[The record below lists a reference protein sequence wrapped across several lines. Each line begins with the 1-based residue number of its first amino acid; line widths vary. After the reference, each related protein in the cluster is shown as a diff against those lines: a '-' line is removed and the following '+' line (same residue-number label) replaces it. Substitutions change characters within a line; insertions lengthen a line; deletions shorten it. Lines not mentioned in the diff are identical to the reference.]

1 MNRSGLGVSWRRKS
15 SVALLTACMAI
26 AVHSS
31 RADAQQANTP
41 GAKESA
47 HLVLLGTSGGRTSWR
62 GVQAAGISS
71 AVVVNGHVYLVDLG
85 DGWLRRYFQ
94 AGLGA
99 AAPARGLES
108 LRAAFIT
115 HLHADHVVDYPSLV
129 LFGASDGLS
138 ERKSPVRVF
147 GPGARGKL
155 PPVSG
160 STVGVSGIVAPESP
174 TPGTVAMTEAIYRAF
189 ATDIND
195 NILDSR
201 KPNPRTRVEVQDIV
215 IPSQDS
221 IDPNTDPAPEMA
233 PFPVYQDEN
242 VKVTATLVSHPPV
255 YPSFAFRFD
264 TPDGS
269 VVFSGDTSPSRN
281 LIRLAQGADVL
292 VHEVIDT
299 AWVNALYPQPR
310 NAAQE
315 AKAHHLVHSHT
326 AVEDVGTVAQAA
338 NVKVLVLSHLA
349 PADNSAGRWTRA
361 KEGFSGDV
369 VVGSDLQWIPL
380 RAKSRTDSRQ
390 MTVPRAGN

>member
-1 MNRSGLGVSWRRKS
+1 MNRNGMRVSWRRAS
-15 SVALLTACMAI
+15 SAALLAACATICVFSPTAA
-26 AVHSS
+26 
-31 RADAQQANTP
+31 AQQASAP
-41 GAKESA
+41 AGARAGA

-71 AVVVNGHVYLVDLG
+71 AVVVNGQVYLVDFG
-85 DGWLRRYFQ
+85 AGWLRRYFQ

-99 AAPARGLES
+99 PPPARGLES

-138 ERKSPVRVF
+138 ERKTPVRVF

-160 STVGVSGIVAPESP
+160 STSGVSAIVSPESP
-174 TPGTVAMTEAIYRAF
+174 TPGTLAMTESMYRAF

-195 NILDSR
+195 NILESR
-201 KPNPRTRVEVQDIV
+201 KPNPHTRVEVQDIA
-215 IPSQDS
+215 IPAQAD
-221 IDPNTDPAPEMA
+221 IDPNTNPAPDMA

-264 TPDGS
+264 TAEGS

-299 AWVNALYPQPR
+299 AWVDALYPKPR

-326 AVEDVGTVAQAA
+326 AVEDVGAVAQAA

-349 PADNSAGRWTRA
+349 PADNAEGRWARA

-369 VVGSDLQWIPL
+369 LVGKDLQWIPL
-380 RAKSRTDSRQ
+380 RAKSRTNAEQ
-390 MTVPRAGN
+390 